1 MGIYCSSFEKPKENN
16 NHLNGKVIMLK
27 ITKTLFNLTVIILL
41 TVSFS
46 GCGRDTT
53 VADIIPFM
61 SSDKEEEKPIYTKLG
76 FEIAKNINPDQEG
89 QPSPVVVR
97 IHQLSSRTVFD
108 NNDFFALYEEP
119 EGTLSVD
126 LLGKDQFV
134 FKPGDELDH
143 KMTLESNTK
152 FIGILV
158 AYRDIENARWRAVI
172 KVDSKQDN
180 KFLIAL
186 DRLSIFTEEKE

>member
-1 MGIYCSSFEKPKENN
+1 
-16 NHLNGKVIMLK
+16 MLK
-27 ITKTLFNLTVIILL
+27 ITKSFLQISTIILL
-41 TVSFS
+41 AISFG
-46 GCGRDTT
+46 GCGETK

-61 SSDKEEEKPIYTKLG
+61 SSEKEEKPIITKLQ
-76 FEIAKNINPDQEG
+76 FEVAKNINPDQDG
-89 QPSPVVVR
+89 QASPVVVR

-119 EGTLSVD
+119 EGTLAVD

-172 KVDSKQDN
+172 KVDPKQD
-180 KFLIAL
+180 KHFLIAL

>member
-1 MGIYCSSFEKPKENN
+1 
-16 NHLNGKVIMLK
+16 MLK
-27 ITKTLFNLTVIILL
+27 ITNFLKTGLL
-41 TVSFS
+41 LKIWAIMFAIGLLS
-46 GCGRDTT
+46 GCGETK
-53 VADIIPFM
+53 VADLIPFM
-61 SSDKEEEKPIYTKLG
+61 EAKEEKPIVTELQ
-76 FEIAKNINPDQEG
+76 FEIAKNINPDQNG
-89 QPSPVVVR
+89 NPSPVVVR

-108 NNDFFALYEEP
+108 NNDFFALYEDP

-143 KMTLESNTK
+143 KMQLESNTK
-152 FIGILV
+152 FIGILA

-172 KVDSKQDN
+172 KVDPKQDK

>member
-1 MGIYCSSFEKPKENN
+1 MLWPSFLRPKDNK
-16 NHLNGKVIMLK
+16 NHFYGKVIMLK
-27 ITKTLFNLTVIILL
+27 ITKSFLQISTIILL
-41 TVSFS
+41 AISFG
-46 GCGRDTT
+46 GCGETK

-61 SSDKEEEKPIYTKLG
+61 SSKKEEEKPIVTKLQ
-76 FEIAKNINPDQEG
+76 FEVAKNINPDTEG
-89 QPSPVVVR
+89 QASPVVVR

-134 FKPGDELDH
+134 FNPGDELEH

-152 FIGILV
+152 FIGVLV

-172 KVDSKQDN
+172 KVDSKKDN

>member
-1 MGIYCSSFEKPKENN
+1 
-16 NHLNGKVIMLK
+16 MLK
-27 ITKTLFNLTVIILL
+27 ITNSRTVRFLLKSWAIAFALILL
-41 TVSFS
+41 N
-46 GCGRDTT
+46 GCGETK

-61 SSDKEEEKPIYTKLG
+61 EAKEEKPIVTKLE
-76 FEIAKNINPDQEG
+76 FQVAKNINPDQDG
-89 QPSPVVVR
+89 SASPVVLR

-119 EGTLSVD
+119 EATLSVD

-143 KMTLESNTK
+143 KMELESNTK

-172 KVDSKQDN
+172 KVDPKEEK